1 MDFFEIFSLFEILD
15 FVGNFKEKILN
26 LNQNFQVTGG
36 RNGFGAKLCNIFS
49 VKFTVE
55 TVHKK
60 KKFRMTWTGNM
71 QQKKA
76 AQIGSSSNEDYTK
89 ITFRPD
95 LTRFKVDC
103 LSDDMVGLFRK
114 RAYDVA
120 GTTAG
125 LKVFLD
131 GKKISFSAKNPFKD
145 YCEMYTKDRFFFHFH
160 GK

>member
-1 MDFFEIFSLFEILD
+1 
-15 FVGNFKEKILN
+15 
-26 LNQNFQVTGG
+26 
-36 RNGFGAKLCNIFS
+36 
-49 VKFTVE
+49 
-55 TVHKK
+55 
-60 KKFRMTWTGNM
+60 MTWTGNM

-76 AQIGSSSNEDYTK
+76 AQICSLSGEDYTK

-95 LTRFKVDC
+95 LARFKVDC

-145 YCEMYTKDRFFFHFH
+145 YCEMYTKDSFTTLSLTDLLWRLSPVFSKSKF
-160 GK
+160 